1 LTSAADDAIVV
12 ARGKNADQEP
22 ASWHGSCCRWW
33 PTRRTRMNDQD
44 LAATVKKI
52 DLRLQRV
59 EQILPT
65 LATKKDLEP
74 LATKKELEPLATKKE
89 LEPLA
94 TKKELE
100 PLATKEELKVL
111 ATKEEIR
118 ALATKEELQQ
128 AVAKLATKEELR
140 EAVAKLATKE
150 ELREAVAK
158 LATKEELR
166 EAVAKLA
173 TKEELREAVERLEA
187 KIDEQARGFRD
198 VVHEAVRQAWAEA
211 QHWAKVELE
220 SMRDAMK
227 VLAESAAAWVPAV
240 ERVDRESRARDDA
253 LDHRILA
260 LEARPA
266 APPAAP
272 RRRRRS

>member
-1 LTSAADDAIVV
+1 
-12 ARGKNADQEP
+12 
-22 ASWHGSCCRWW
+22 
-33 PTRRTRMNDQD
+33 MNDQD

-74 LATKKELEPLATKKE
+74 LATKKELEPLATKKD
-89 LEPLA
+89 
-94 TKKELE
+94 LE
-100 PLATKEELKVL
+100 PLATKEELRVL

-128 AVAKLATKEELR
+128 
-140 EAVAKLATKE
+140 AVAKLATKE

>member
-74 LATKKELEPLATKKE
+74 
-89 LEPLA
+89 
-94 TKKELE
+94 
-100 PLATKEELKVL
+100 
-111 ATKEEIR
+111 
-118 ALATKEELQQ
+118 
-128 AVAKLATKEELR
+128 
-140 EAVAKLATKE
+140 LATKE